1 MTNTAA
7 ARMPEHAARRATPP
21 SIPNALPAQ
30 DPVQQMIAEI
40 DRDRGRMRLV
50 IAATLAL
57 LVLAIAA
64 AFAG

>member
-7 ARMPEHAARRATPP
+7 ARMPERAARRATPP
-21 SIPNALPAQ
+21 PAHALPAQ

-40 DRDRGRMRLV
+40 DRDRARLRLV

-57 LVLAIAA
+57 LTLAIAA
-64 AFAG
+64 AISA